1 MEQGL
6 QENMSVLHFIPAID
20 SLNHLEQLSQQPGLH
35 FLTYKMGLSMKNF
48 KICEII
54 IGVLR
59 GVTYFTLLLYISL
72 SLMVNR
78 KYKETI
84 S

>member
-1 MEQGL
+1 
-6 QENMSVLHFIPAID
+6 
-20 SLNHLEQLSQQPGLH
+20 
-35 FLTYKMGLSMKNF
+35 MKNF

-78 KYKETI
+78 KDKETI